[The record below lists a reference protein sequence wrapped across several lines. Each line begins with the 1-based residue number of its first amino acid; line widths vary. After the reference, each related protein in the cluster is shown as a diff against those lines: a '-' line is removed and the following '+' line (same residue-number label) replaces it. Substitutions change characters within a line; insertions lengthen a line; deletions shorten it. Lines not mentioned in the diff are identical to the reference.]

1 MFKALSFG
9 WFKTSLVTPVSTAD
23 VPKSFTI
30 PGRTETQSVIVSMK
44 ESSDE
49 FVDIDYKKLSY
60 AEAAS
65 LAKNKKQSGTNVP
78 IAKPRAEKFCEN
90 QYEVLYD
97 YGDDELMCHDPDA
110 FKTNNYFLKN
120 KVFKEADRTRKR
132 RKSSNKKNN

>member
-1 MFKALSFG
+1 MLKALSFG
-9 WFKTSLVTPVSTAD
+9 WFKNAQLAPVSSAD

-30 PGRTETQSVIVSMK
+30 PGRTETQTVVVSMK

-65 LAKNKKQSGTNVP
+65 LAKNKRQSGKNVP
-78 IAKPRAEKFCEN
+78 TAKPRAERFCEN
-90 QYEVLYD
+90 QYEILYD
-97 YGDDELMCHDPDA
+97 YSEDDLMNPDA

-120 KVFKEADRTRKR
+120 KVYKEADRTRKR
-132 RKSSNKKNN
+132 RKSANKRS